1 VNKKQICQGLIAI
14 GLIIVSIGI
23 WLQFIEKMTNSSPV
37 SIAGAVIATIG
48 IFGVDSAKKDNNN
61 L

>member
-1 VNKKQICQGLIAI
+1 MNKKQISQGLIAI
-14 GLIIVSIGI
+14 GVLILIIGI
-23 WLQFIEKMTNSSPV
+23 WLQYTGTVAKSRPV

-48 IFGVDSAKKDNNN
+48 LFGVDRAKKDNEN